1 MCNTGVGLGLDKVRI
16 LHCEKIL
23 GGLEGIYLGMEG
35 SGGEIFQGTRHK
47 IDSMKNAIFRS
58 NSCLGDI
65 VVDEFDCVVV

>member
-1 MCNTGVGLGLDKVRI
+1 
-16 LHCEKIL
+16 
-23 GGLEGIYLGMEG
+23 MEG

-65 VVDEFDCVVV
+65 VVDEFDCVVVEVGLDVFIE